1 MHWHI
6 HALGHLTEPWI
17 NEGIATYS
25 KRFTHPYSLHLITYP
40 TPKRTANTDID
51 KLQKQEHALLTQ
63 SLKPSDLVICLDER
77 GKTYSSQAFAK
88 QLATWQNRSNRICF
102 LLGGPDGHH
111 DSTRHE
117 ADALLSLSPL
127 TMPHGLAR
135 LVLVEQLYR
144 AMSLQKNH
152 PYHR

>member
-1 MHWHI
+1 MQWHI
-6 HALGHLTEPWI
+6 HALGQLSDPWV
-17 NEGIATYS
+17 NEGIAAYN
-25 KRFTHPYSLHLITYP
+25 KRFTHPYSLHITVYP
-40 TPKRTANTDID
+40 TPKRTANADID
-51 KLQKQEHALLTQ
+51 KLQRQEHALLTQ
-63 SLKPSDLVICLDER
+63 SIKPSDLVVCLDER
-77 GKTYSSQAFAK
+77 GKTYSSQAFAD
-88 QLATWQNRSNRICF
+88 QLLNWQNRCNRICF

-111 DSTRHE
+111 ASTRAQ
-117 ADALLSLSPL
+117 ADAIFSLSPL